1 MSNLIP
7 VTYNNERIL
16 TTEQLAEIYETT
28 TDNIKHNFNRNTERF
43 KEGKHYYYLEGNRLR
58 TFKNQVTDSPLVD
71 PHTSQLYLWTERG
84 ADRHCKILDTD
95 KAWEQFDHLEET
107 YFRAKEN
114 KIDTQQLSPE
124 TQLILRLSESI
135 ARNELANKQIQAK
148 ISVVEENVQ
157 AIRDI
162 IVINPKAEWRKQTNY
177 ILNSIGFKTKEY
189 QGIKEDAYKALEERG
204 KCKLKIRLDNLK
216 GRALR
221 QGMAPSKADK
231 LNYLDV
237 IENDVKLKE
246 IYIAIVKEIAIKNGI
261 KVKEDVAV

>member
-7 VTYNNERIL
+7 ATYNNERIL
-16 TTEQLAEIYETT
+16 TTEQLAQVYETESRRIT
-28 TDNIKHNFNRNTERF
+28 ENFNRNKERF
-43 KEGKHYYYLEGNRLR
+43 VKGRHYYLLQGEELR
-58 TFKNQVTDSPLVD
+58 AFKREYADSVVA
-71 PHTSQLYLWTERG
+71 TISKLYLWTERG